1 MNGADDTERLPS
13 AIGPLVDL
21 ALHAYGRTFLLAS
34 LLSLGV
40 FVVTGLAELAMPSH
54 MDPNLRVLGLILVE
68 LLGCG
73 FVVAVVALS
82 VAADVA
88 GTRLGRRTLLR
99 GAAYRWAGVFGATL
113 FAWATY
119 DLTGLAG
126 AITPDADAGAL
137 ILAPVTWLLWGAVG
151 LAAPIAALSPDLPV
165 LAAFTAFGRSLML
178 SLRVVNLSR
187 LAIVAFATVVPL
199 LLETM
204 LLRELTRRGIAYAD
218 FWSSVPVDCLV
229 LGPLAALQTVFAL
242 DFARR
247 AARIDAQRR

>member
-1 MNGADDTERLPS
+1 VNGADDTERLPS

-126 AITPDADAGAL
+126 AITGVGLVYYVGAL
-137 ILAPVTWLLWGAVG
+137 LALG
-151 LAAPIAALSPDLPV
+151 LAFYENRQFDRAENVFVLNERIFVSNMIFSIAFLIATI
-165 LAAFTAFGRSLML
+165 AG
-178 SLRVVNLSR
+178 
-187 LAIVAFATVVPL
+187 FAWPK
-199 LLETM
+199 
-204 LLRELTRRGIAYAD
+204 
-218 FWSSVPVDCLV
+218 
-229 LGPLAALQTVFAL
+229 
-242 DFARR
+242 
-247 AARIDAQRR
+247 